1 MGTALSL
8 AKHVGAPA
16 VAGGALYALG
26 SPANEPDE
34 PMTHKWRNIR
44 NSWGVG
50 GGLAGLAA
58 GHTLSRGAKTL
69 PGKALSMILGGATGA
84 LAGTEYAAPEHFKE
98 EARIRI
104 ARGKF
109 PGGINPS
116 LGAPISS
123 DPRDLSMDPQT
134 MYTTQRWGLQ

>member
-8 AKHVGAPA
+8 AKHVGAPVA
-16 VAGGALYALG
+16 AGGALYALG
-26 SPANEPDE
+26 SAPHEPAE

-44 NSWGVG
+44 NAWGVG

-58 GHTLSRGAKTL
+58 GHTLSRGVKTL
-69 PGKALSMILGGATGA
+69 PGKALTMILGGAAGA
-84 LAGTEYAAPEHFKE
+84 LAGTELAAPEHLKE

-104 ARGKF
+104 ARGRF
-109 PGGINPS
+109 PGGINPT

-123 DPRDLSMDPQT
+123 DPRDLQMDPKT
-134 MYTTQRWGLQ
+134 MYSTQQWGLQ